1 MPSPMTN
8 NKSPRRSQCGY
19 LLEIPIILFILV
31 IVLSFVIPRLPLIGQ
46 RLVIAISAIPI
57 GLCLFYMIIVPG
69 WAPGSHRRGISAW
82 RVALFLGCAAVIATG
97 VGAFV
102 LGR

>member
-1 MPSPMTN
+1 MPSPMAN
-8 NKSPRRSQCGY
+8 QQSPRRFQCGY

-31 IVLSFVIPRLPLIGQ
+31 IVLSFVVPRLPLIGQ
-46 RLVIAISAIPI
+46 RLVIVITAIPI
-57 GLCLFYMIIVPG
+57 VLCLFYMIIVPG

-97 VGAFV
+97 VGALIF
-102 LGR
+102 R

>member
-1 MPSPMTN
+1 MASN
-8 NKSPRRSQCGY
+8 QLPRRFQLGY

-31 IVLSFVIPRLPLIGQ
+31 IVLSLVIPRLPPLGKRI
-46 RLVIAISAIPI
+46 VIVITAIPI
-57 GLCLFYMIIVPG
+57 MLCLFYMIIVPG

-82 RVALFLGCAAVIATG
+82 RVALFLGCAAAVVTG

-102 LGR
+102 IR